1 MTERGSGHIITISSD
16 AGRRVFPN
24 LSVYCASKYF
34 VEALSEGTRRELVVS
49 AAPLLHRCRLGL
61 CSLEASTPLPS
72 VRVLVR
78 VVSGRWCGQGTGVR
92 VTTIQPGDCATDLV
106 MENTDKEACAAMGV
120 TPGEKVGT
128 GWANE
133 WQLLQPKDVAD
144 AVVRPL
150 LPRACLQACTAHGS

>member
-1 MTERGSGHIITISSD
+1 M
-16 AGRRVFPN
+16 
-24 LSVYCASKYF
+24 
-34 VEALSEGTRRELVVS
+34 
-49 AAPLLHRCRLGL
+49 
-61 CSLEASTPLPS
+61 
-72 VRVLVR
+72 
-78 VVSGRWCGQGTGVR
+78 R

-144 AVVRPL
+144 AVVRPCPL
-150 LPRACLQACTAHGS
+150 VPACKPVLRMAPELAHALCKGY

>member
-1 MTERGSGHIITISSD
+1 M
-16 AGRRVFPN
+16 
-24 LSVYCASKYF
+24 
-34 VEALSEGTRRELVVS
+34 
-49 AAPLLHRCRLGL
+49 
-61 CSLEASTPLPS
+61 
-72 VRVLVR
+72 
-78 VVSGRWCGQGTGVR
+78 R
-92 VTTIQPGDCATDLV
+92 VTTIQPGDCAADLV